1 MLAAEA
7 DPSESTLPRGWS
19 SCTHVQLNATC
30 YVHTVSRVCTWSRP
44 RVVDTDVELEQV
56 AMPEAEGPLV
66 SRSLLE
72 EQRAMQS
79 YWDRRRSSDNAR
91 EVEQLDPKERLQR
104 ELCSRPQVRYGSFKR
119 VSTKGEDKIGLV
131 QARLLERYCWDV
143 LGARV
148 DYEECA
154 EPEPEG
160 GWPYTPPTRTE
171 VRLLGVVVSQGLSSG
186 VGVSR
191 SIAIEAAL
199 WTLCPLLWLD
209 EIRAM
214 GCPRPR
220 PQPHPHPHPHPTPTL
235 TSTFTLTLTLTLT
248 LTMGCVHAHA
258 RVWHAYSQIV
268 RPPMHV
274 P

>member
-1 MLAAEA
+1 MAEA
-7 DPSESTLPRGWS
+7 QTSTRALGSRLPLRQMEAAGVDASESTLPRGWS
-19 SCTHVQLNATC
+19 SCTHAQLNATC

-44 RVVDTDVELEQV
+44 RVVDTDEPEQV
-56 AMPEAEGPLV
+56 VMPEAEGPLV

-91 EVEQLDPKERLQR
+91 ELEQLDPKERLQR
-104 ELCSRPQVRYGSFKR
+104 ELCRRPQVRYGSFKH
-119 VSTKGEDKIGLV
+119 VSKKGEDKIGPV

-171 VRLLGVVVSQGLSSG
+171 VRLLWAWWS
-186 VGVSR
+186 
-191 SIAIEAAL
+191 
-199 WTLCPLLWLD
+199 
-209 EIRAM
+209 
-214 GCPRPR
+214 
-220 PQPHPHPHPHPTPTL
+220 
-235 TSTFTLTLTLTLT
+235 
-248 LTMGCVHAHA
+248 A
-258 RVWHAYSQIV
+258 RGSA
-268 RPPMHV
+268 
-274 P
+274 